1 MSAITI
7 DWSKVDQPE
16 LVLQRFPSRRSQVYG
31 TKGVVSS
38 SQPLATEAG
47 LEILR
52 KGGNAADAAV
62 ATSAALNVTEPSCCG
77 IGGDAFCL
85 FYDAQTKTVKALNGS
100 GHSPQKL
107 TLDYMRQRGIKG
119 GQIPLTDLNS
129 VTVPGA
135 AAAWVDTVETLG
147 SGRLTVAEVLEPAIR
162 LAEEG
167 VPVSELHSYAW
178 QRSET
183 LIKRAS
189 PNSDEMLL
197 NGKAP
202 LPGQIMKF
210 PNLARTFRALA
221 EQGKDGFYKGR
232 VAEAIVELI
241 KNQGGVM
248 ELEDLAKHQTSFVEP
263 IKYTYAGEVTVYECP
278 PNGQGITALLA
289 LGILEQIQEQGKIKP
304 LLELEHNSAE
314 YLHALVEALRL
325 AFADSQ
331 YYVTDPEFDYIPVE
345 QLLSKEYLSSRA
357 QLFNPAK
364 ADPKVI
370 HGNPV
375 NSSDTVYFTVSDQ
388 WGNACSYIQSNY
400 AGFGTGAVPKGCG
413 FTLQN
418 RGSGFILQDG
428 HPNCLKGGKRPY
440 HTIIPAM
447 ALRGDELFLS
457 YGVMGGFMQPQ
468 GHIQVLL
475 NILRGFTAQAALD
488 APRFCISSGTPN
500 PDDKDDVFGV
510 VNSEIYFEEG
520 VSPETIA
527 QLRAMGHD
535 ARLVSGFGRSMMG
548 RGQII
553 QRIVDVS
560 GKTVW
565 AAGSDLRADGHAA
578 AQI

>member
-1 MSAITI
+1 MPAITI
-7 DWSKVDQPE
+7 DWNKVDHPE
-16 LVLQRFPSRRSQVYG
+16 LVLQRFPSRRSQIYG

-62 ATSAALNVTEPSCCG
+62 ATSAALNVSEPSCCG

-85 FYDAQTKTVKALNGS
+85 FYDAKTKTVKALNGS
-100 GHSPQKL
+100 GHSPQNL
-107 TLDYMRQRGIKG
+107 NLDYMRKRGIKG

-135 AAAWVDTVETLG
+135 AAAWVDTVEKFG
-147 SGRLTVAEVLEPAIR
+147 SGKLTVGQVLEPAIR

-178 QRSET
+178 QRSEG
-183 LIKRAS
+183 LIRKAS

-221 EQGKDGFYKGR
+221 DQGKEGFYTGR
-232 VAEAIVELI
+232 IAQAIVDLI
-241 KNQGGVM
+241 QSQGGVM
-248 ELEDLAKHQTSFVEP
+248 ELEDLANHKTSIVEP

-289 LGILEQIQEQGKIKP
+289 LGILEQIQEQGKVKP
-304 LLELEHNSAE
+304 LLDMDHNSAE
-314 YLHALVEALRL
+314 YLHVLVEALRL

-331 YYVTDPEFDYIPVE
+331 YYVTDPVFDHIPVE
-345 QLLSKEYLSSRA
+345 QLLSKEYLTRRA
-357 QLFNPAK
+357 ALFDSTK

-400 AGFGTGAVPKGCG
+400 AGFGTGAIPKGCG

-418 RGSGFILQDG
+418 RGSGFILQEG

-447 ALRGDELFLS
+447 ALKGDDLFLS

-468 GHIQVLL
+468 GHVQVLL
-475 NILRGFTAQAALD
+475 NMLRGFTAQAALD

-520 VSPETIA
+520 ISPETIA
-527 QLRAMGHD
+527 KLRAMGHD
-535 ARLVSGFGRSMMG
+535 ARIASGFSRSMMG

-553 QRIVDVS
+553 QRIVDAT
-560 GKTVW
+560 GATVW
-565 AAGSDLRADGHAA
+565 AAGSDPRADGHAA